1 MKELYDLK
9 EMLCDELKEYGKK
22 GDLSAGS
29 LEIVDKLA
37 HALKNVEKVIEC
49 DEQYSGDY
57 MYDNG
62 NMNGNRGSYR
72 RGRSYDNRSYA
83 RRRRDSMGRYASDG
97 YSRHD
102 DMIGELK
109 YLMQNAEDDHT
120 RMEFQKFIDKMEQM

>member
-1 MKELYDLK
+1 MKELYELK
-9 EMLCDELKEYGKK
+9 DMLCEELKTYGKK
-22 GDLSAGS
+22 GELSAGS
-29 LEIVDKLA
+29 LDIVDKLA

-49 DEQYSGDY
+49 SEDEYSGN
-57 MYDNG
+57 MYADGNG
-62 NMNGNRGSYR
+62 MNRGGSYR
-72 RGRSYDNRSYA
+72 RSYDNGRSYA

-120 RMEFQKFIDKMEQM
+120 RMEFQKFIDKMEHM